1 MNIEE
6 FLDAAF
12 PTPPGD
18 NTIEYLCDHLNPTQ
32 MARII
37 HALRCNEEY
46 AGKDEENAAAYRELQ
61 QRIYN
66 CLVGNC
72 GPEDARRCME
82 VTQKE
87 DHQ

>member
-1 MNIEE
+1 MDIEE
-6 FLDAAF
+6 LLDSAF

-18 NTIEYLCDHLNPTQ
+18 NTIEYLCHHLNPTQ

-46 AGKDEENAAAYRELQ
+46 AGKDEQDAAAYRELQ

-72 GPEDARRCME
+72 GPEDARQYLAMTE
-82 VTQKE
+82 KE
-87 DHQ
+87 NHE